1 MLKNTG
7 LHVKTFTFLKK
18 KRFMKEVGINSAQI
32 ISLEPK
38 SREDIIEVNQF
49 RNEKKVS
56 LLVVIYTI
64 AIKNLFIFINQR
76 ELKNLKDIWMEH
88 NSDNMVYFIDV
99 QIDWSNNDI
108 Y

>member
-1 MLKNTG
+1 
-7 LHVKTFTFLKK
+7 
-18 KRFMKEVGINSAQI
+18 MKEVGINSAQI

-64 AIKNLFIFINQR
+64 AIKILFIFINQR

>member
-1 MLKNTG
+1 M
-7 LHVKTFTFLKK
+7 KK

-64 AIKNLFIFINQR
+64 AIKILFIFINQR